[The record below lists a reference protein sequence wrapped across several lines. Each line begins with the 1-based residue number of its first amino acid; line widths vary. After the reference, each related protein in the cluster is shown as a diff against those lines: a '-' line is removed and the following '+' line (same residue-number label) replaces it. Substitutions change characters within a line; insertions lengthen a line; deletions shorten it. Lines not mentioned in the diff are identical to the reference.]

1 MRTSCSARFR
11 DCIRRAIFREPES
24 ASPRCSASCAGTAGA
39 SGRRPRW
46 AKAPCFSSIWLSTA
60 GSAPAPQARK
70 RAPMDR
76 TPIRVLFIEDSEQDT
91 ELALRALD
99 HSGFDVSWER
109 VEAEQDLRRA
119 LHSSKPQAILSDF
132 SMPVFD
138 GVDALRV
145 TREIAPGIPFIF
157 VSGTIGEERAI
168 EAIRLGATDYVLKDN
183 LRRLG
188 TVVRRALAEA
198 ADRERARAAEEE
210 RARLVAI
217 LEATSDCVAMSDP
230 DGRIIYLNA
239 AGRKMIGAPE
249 SGGVGGQIREI
260 HPKWARELI
269 EEAGWPTAARAGVWH
284 GETAILGAGGT
295 EIPVSQVLV
304 AHRGSDGNI
313 RFYST
318 IMRDIRDRKAYEA
331 RIQHLAN
338 YDALTGL
345 PNRTLLGDR
354 SAQAIAHAKRVGRP
368 AALLV
373 VDVDRFK
380 LVNESHSHGA
390 GDTLLRMVAD
400 RLRGAVR
407 EGDTV
412 ARLGADAFA
421 VLATDLARPDDVSA
435 VARKIREAMHAP
447 FWLEAR
453 DLHVTVS
460 IGASIYPRDGEEF
473 DILLRNADAAMHRV
487 KAEGR
492 NGFQFY
498 AAAMTRQATDRVEL
512 ENELRLA
519 LGKNE
524 LEIHYQPQVVLANRR
539 IVGVEAL
546 MRWNHR
552 GRGWISPGQ
561 FIPIAEDSDLIHPLG
576 EFALAEGCR
585 RIRAWNDAGFA
596 SLRLAVNVSAQQFRS
611 AGFVEAVGRALR
623 AAELEPA
630 CLELELTE
638 SVLVE
643 NREEAADILKRLK
656 ALGVQIAVDDF
667 GTGYSSLSYLSR
679 LPIDC
684 LKIDRSFVSRVHEKG
699 HDAAITQAVI
709 SLAHSL
715 AVRVIAEGIET
726 AEQLEFLRTHR
737 CDQGQGYL
745 FSPAVDP
752 EAMAKLLAAGTLE
765 PDEQAAAKLK

>member
-1 MRTSCSARFR
+1 
-11 DCIRRAIFREPES
+11 
-24 ASPRCSASCAGTAGA
+24 
-39 SGRRPRW
+39 
-46 AKAPCFSSIWLSTA
+46 
-60 GSAPAPQARK
+60 
-70 RAPMDR
+70 MDR
-76 TPIRVLFIEDSEQDT
+76 MPIQVLFIEDSEIDV
-91 ELALRALD
+91 ELALRSLEQG
-99 HSGFDVSWER
+99 GFDVSWECVQ
-109 VEAEQDLRRA
+109 VEEELKRA
-119 LHSSKPQAILSDF
+119 LSSHRPQAILSDF
-132 SMPVFD
+132 SMPGFD
-138 GVDALRV
+138 GMEALRLAK
-145 TREIAPGIPFIF
+145 EMAPGVPFIF

-183 LRRLG
+183 MRRLG
-188 TVVRRALAEA
+188 TSVRRALSEA
-198 ADRERARAAEEE
+198 SERERVRIAEEE
-210 RARLVAI
+210 RARLVQV
-217 LEATSDCVAMSDP
+217 LEATSDYVGISEP
-230 DGRIIYLNA
+230 SGKIIYMNA
-239 AGRKMIGAPE
+239 AGRKLTGAPE
-249 SGGVGGQIREI
+249 SGDIGKSTIDI
-260 HPKWARELI
+260 HPQWASERVEG
-269 EEAGWPTAARAGVWH
+269 EGRRAAERDGLWH
-284 GETAILGAGGT
+284 GESALLGADGT
-295 EIPVSQVLV
+295 EIPVSQVIT
-304 AHRGSDGNI
+304 AHKGPNGTI
-313 RFYST
+313 RFFST
-318 IMRDIRDRKAYEA
+318 IARDIRERKAYEE
-331 RIQHLAN
+331 RLQYFAN
-338 YDALTGL
+338 YDPLTGL
-345 PNRTLLGDR
+345 PNRSLLGDR
-354 SAQAIAHAKRVGRP
+354 ALQGIAHAKRAGRP
-368 AALLV
+368 TALLV
-373 VDVDRFK
+373 MDLDRFK
-380 LVNESHSHGA
+380 LVNESYSHGA

-460 IGASIYPRDGEEF
+460 IGASIYPRDGEDF

-524 LEIHYQPQVVLANRR
+524 LEIHYQPQVVLANGR

-552 GRGWISPGQ
+552 GRGWIPPGQ

-576 EFALAEGCR
+576 EFALTEGCR
-585 RIRAWNDAGFA
+585 RIRAWSDAGFA

-623 AAELEPA
+623 SAELEPA

-684 LKIDRSFVSRVHEKG
+684 LKVDRSFVSRVHERG

-715 AVRVIAEGIET
+715 AVRVIAEGVET
-726 AEQLEFLRTHR
+726 VEQLEFLRMHR

-765 PDEQAAAKLK
+765 PDEQSAAKLK

>member
-1 MRTSCSARFR
+1 
-11 DCIRRAIFREPES
+11 
-24 ASPRCSASCAGTAGA
+24 
-39 SGRRPRW
+39 
-46 AKAPCFSSIWLSTA
+46 
-60 GSAPAPQARK
+60 
-70 RAPMDR
+70 MDR
-76 TPIRVLFIEDSEQDT
+76 MPIQVLFIEDSEIDV
-91 ELALRALD
+91 ELALRSLEQG
-99 HSGFDVSWER
+99 GFDVSWECVQ
-109 VEAEQDLRRA
+109 VEEELKRA
-119 LHSSKPQAILSDF
+119 LSSHRPQAILSDF
-132 SMPVFD
+132 SMPGFD
-138 GVDALRV
+138 GMEALRLAK
-145 TREIAPGIPFIF
+145 EMAPGVPFIF

-183 LRRLG
+183 MRRLG
-188 TVVRRALAEA
+188 TSVRRALSEA
-198 ADRERARAAEEE
+198 SERERVRIAEEE
-210 RARLVAI
+210 RARLVQV
-217 LEATSDCVAMSDP
+217 LEATSDYVGISEP
-230 DGRIIYLNA
+230 TGKIIYMNA
-239 AGRKMIGAPE
+239 AGRKLTGAPE
-249 SGGVGGQIREI
+249 SGDVGKSTIDV
-260 HPKWARELI
+260 HPQWASERVEG
-269 EEAGWPTAARAGVWH
+269 EGRRAAERDGLWH
-284 GETAILGAGGT
+284 GESALLGADGT
-295 EIPVSQVLV
+295 EIPVSQVIT
-304 AHRGSDGNI
+304 AHKGPNGTI
-313 RFYST
+313 RFFST
-318 IMRDIRDRKAYEA
+318 IARDIRDRKAYEE
-331 RIQHLAN
+331 RLQYFAN
-338 YDALTGL
+338 YDPLTGL
-345 PNRTLLGDR
+345 PNRSLLGDR
-354 SAQAIAHAKRVGRP
+354 ALQGIAHAKRAGRP
-368 AALLV
+368 TALLV
-373 VDVDRFK
+373 MNLDRFK
-380 LVNESHSHGA
+380 LVNESYSHGA

-460 IGASIYPRDGEEF
+460 IGASIYPRDGEDF

-524 LEIHYQPQVVLANRR
+524 LEIHYQPQVVLANGR

-552 GRGWISPGQ
+552 GRGWIPPGQ

-576 EFALAEGCR
+576 EFALTEGCR
-585 RIRAWNDAGFA
+585 RIRAWSDAGFA

-623 AAELEPA
+623 SAELEPA

-684 LKIDRSFVSRVHEKG
+684 LKIDRSFVSRVHERG

-715 AVRVIAEGIET
+715 AVRVIAEGVET
-726 AEQLEFLRTHR
+726 VEQLEFLRMHR

-765 PDEQAAAKLK
+765 PDEQSAAKLK

>member
-1 MRTSCSARFR
+1 
-11 DCIRRAIFREPES
+11 
-24 ASPRCSASCAGTAGA
+24 
-39 SGRRPRW
+39 
-46 AKAPCFSSIWLSTA
+46 
-60 GSAPAPQARK
+60 
-70 RAPMDR
+70 MDR
-76 TPIRVLFIEDSEQDT
+76 MPIQVLFIEDSEIDV
-91 ELALRALD
+91 ELALRSLEQG
-99 HSGFDVSWER
+99 GFDVSWECVQ
-109 VEAEQDLRRA
+109 VEEELKRA
-119 LHSSKPQAILSDF
+119 LSSHRPQAILSDF
-132 SMPVFD
+132 SMPGFD
-138 GVDALRV
+138 GMEALRLAK
-145 TREIAPGIPFIF
+145 EMAPGVPFIF

-183 LRRLG
+183 MRRLG
-188 TVVRRALAEA
+188 TSVRRALSEA
-198 ADRERARAAEEE
+198 SERERVRIAEEE
-210 RARLVAI
+210 RARLVQV
-217 LEATSDCVAMSDP
+217 LEATSDYVGISEP
-230 DGRIIYLNA
+230 SGKIIYMNA
-239 AGRKMIGAPE
+239 AGRKLTGTPE
-249 SGGVGGQIREI
+249 SGDVGKSTIDV
-260 HPKWARELI
+260 HPQWASERVEG
-269 EEAGWPTAARAGVWH
+269 EGRRAAERDGLWH
-284 GETAILGAGGT
+284 GESALLGADGT
-295 EIPVSQVLV
+295 EIPVSQVIT
-304 AHRGSDGNI
+304 AHKGPNGTI
-313 RFYST
+313 RFFST
-318 IMRDIRDRKAYEA
+318 IARDIRDRKAYEE
-331 RIQHLAN
+331 RLQYFAN
-338 YDALTGL
+338 YDPLTGL
-345 PNRTLLGDR
+345 PNRSLLGDR
-354 SAQAIAHAKRVGRP
+354 ALQGIAHAKRAGRP
-368 AALLV
+368 TALLV
-373 VDVDRFK
+373 MNLDRFK
-380 LVNESHSHGA
+380 LVNESYSHGA

-524 LEIHYQPQVVLANRR
+524 LEIHYQPQVVLANGR

-552 GRGWISPGQ
+552 GRGWIPPGQ

-576 EFALAEGCR
+576 EFALTEGCR
-585 RIRAWNDAGFA
+585 RIRAWSDAGFA

-623 AAELEPA
+623 SAELEPA

-684 LKIDRSFVSRVHEKG
+684 LKIDRSFVSRVHERG

-715 AVRVIAEGIET
+715 AVRVIAEGVET
-726 AEQLEFLRTHR
+726 VEQLEFLRMHR

-765 PDEQAAAKLK
+765 PDEQSAAKLK

>member
-1 MRTSCSARFR
+1 
-11 DCIRRAIFREPES
+11 
-24 ASPRCSASCAGTAGA
+24 
-39 SGRRPRW
+39 
-46 AKAPCFSSIWLSTA
+46 
-60 GSAPAPQARK
+60 
-70 RAPMDR
+70 MDR
-76 TPIRVLFIEDSEQDT
+76 MPIQVLFIEDSEIDV
-91 ELALRALD
+91 ELALRSLEQG
-99 HSGFDVSWER
+99 GFDVSWEC
-109 VEAEQDLRRA
+109 VQAEEELKRA
-119 LHSSKPQAILSDF
+119 LSSYRPQAILSDF
-132 SMPVFD
+132 SMPGFD
-138 GVDALRV
+138 GMEALRLAK
-145 TREIAPGIPFIF
+145 EMAPGVPFIF

-183 LRRLG
+183 MRRLG
-188 TVVRRALAEA
+188 TSVRRALSEA
-198 ADRERARAAEEE
+198 SERERVRIAEEE
-210 RARLVAI
+210 RARLVQV
-217 LEATSDCVAMSDP
+217 LEATSDYVGISEP
-230 DGRIIYLNA
+230 TGKIIYMNA
-239 AGRKMIGAPE
+239 AGRKLTGAPE
-249 SGGVGGQIREI
+249 SGDVGKSAIDI
-260 HPKWARELI
+260 HPQWASERVEG
-269 EEAGWPTAARAGVWH
+269 EGRRAAERDGLWH
-284 GETAILGAGGT
+284 GESALLGADGT
-295 EIPVSQVLV
+295 EIPVSQVIT
-304 AHRGSDGNI
+304 AHKGPNGTI
-313 RFYST
+313 RFFST
-318 IMRDIRDRKAYEA
+318 IARDIRDRKAYEE
-331 RIQHLAN
+331 RLQYFAN
-338 YDALTGL
+338 YDPLTGL
-345 PNRTLLGDR
+345 PNRSLLGDR
-354 SAQAIAHAKRVGRP
+354 ALQGIAHAKRAGRP
-368 AALLV
+368 TALLV
-373 VDVDRFK
+373 MNLDRFK
-380 LVNESHSHGA
+380 LVNESCSHGA

-460 IGASIYPRDGEEF
+460 IGASIYPRDGEDF

-524 LEIHYQPQVVLANRR
+524 LEIHYQPQVVLANGR

-552 GRGWISPGQ
+552 GRGWIPPGQ

-715 AVRVIAEGIET
+715 AVRVIAEGVET
-726 AEQLEFLRTHR
+726 VEQLEFLRTHR

-752 EAMAKLLAAGTLE
+752 GAMAKLLAAGTLE
-765 PDEQAAAKLK
+765 PDEHAAAKLK

>member
-1 MRTSCSARFR
+1 
-11 DCIRRAIFREPES
+11 
-24 ASPRCSASCAGTAGA
+24 
-39 SGRRPRW
+39 
-46 AKAPCFSSIWLSTA
+46 
-60 GSAPAPQARK
+60 
-70 RAPMDR
+70 MDR

-119 LHSSKPQAILSDF
+119 LHASKPQAILSDF

-145 TREIAPGIPFIF
+145 AREIAPGIPFIF

-249 SGGVGGQIREI
+249 SDGVGGQIREI

-269 EEAGWPTAARAGVWH
+269 EEAGRPTAARAGVWH

-421 VLATDLARPDDVSA
+421 VLATDLARPDDVLA
-435 VARKIREAMHAP
+435 VVRKIREAMQPP
-447 FWLEAR
+447 FWLEGR
-453 DLHVTVS
+453 DLHLTVS
-460 IGASIYPRDGEEF
+460 IGASVHLRDGEEF

-498 AAAMTRQATDRVEL
+498 AEAMTRQATDRMEL

-519 LGKNE
+519 LEKNE
-524 LEIHYQPQVVLANRR
+524 LEVYFQPQVVLADGRL
-539 IVGVEAL
+539 VGVEAL
-546 MRWNHR
+546 MRWKHR
-552 GRGWISPGQ
+552 QRGWIPPVQ

-576 EFALAEGCR
+576 EFALAHSCR
-585 RIRAWNDAGFA
+585 QVTSWVKAGLPA
-596 SLRLAVNVSAQQFRS
+596 VRLAVNVSARQFRS
-611 AGFVEAVGRALR
+611 PGFVEAVDRTLR
-623 AAELEPA
+623 ASGLGPDR
-630 CLELELTE
+630 LELELTE
-638 SVLVE
+638 GVLVD
-643 NREEAADILKRLK
+643 NREEAIAILKRLK
-656 ALGVQIAVDDF
+656 SLGVQIAVDDF
-667 GTGYSSLSYLSR
+667 GTGYSSLSYLSQ

-684 LKIDRSFVSRVHEKG
+684 LKIDRSFVIRAHEHG
-699 HDAAITQAVI
+699 HDAVIAQLVI
-709 SLAHSL
+709 SLARSL
-715 AVRVIAEGIET
+715 GLRVIAEGVET
-726 AEQLEFLRTHR
+726 VEQLDFLRSHD

-745 FSPAVDP
+745 FSPPVHPDAFARFLEAGSLQPRTPTSPKGGADP
-752 EAMAKLLAAGTLE
+752 HRGGT
-765 PDEQAAAKLK
+765 P

>member
-1 MRTSCSARFR
+1 
-11 DCIRRAIFREPES
+11 
-24 ASPRCSASCAGTAGA
+24 
-39 SGRRPRW
+39 
-46 AKAPCFSSIWLSTA
+46 
-60 GSAPAPQARK
+60 
-70 RAPMDR
+70 MDR
-76 TPIRVLFIEDSEQDT
+76 MPIQVLFIEDSEIDV
-91 ELALRALD
+91 ELALRSLEQG
-99 HSGFDVSWER
+99 GFDVSWECVQ
-109 VEAEQDLRRA
+109 VEEELKRA
-119 LHSSKPQAILSDF
+119 LSSHRPQAILSDF
-132 SMPVFD
+132 SMPGFD
-138 GVDALRV
+138 GMEALRLAK
-145 TREIAPGIPFIF
+145 EMAPGVPFIF

-183 LRRLG
+183 MRRLG
-188 TVVRRALAEA
+188 TSVRRALSEA
-198 ADRERARAAEEE
+198 SERERVRIAEEE
-210 RARLVAI
+210 RARLVQV
-217 LEATSDCVAMSDP
+217 LEATSDYVGISEP
-230 DGRIIYLNA
+230 TGKIIYMNA
-239 AGRKMIGAPE
+239 AGRKLTGTPE
-249 SGGVGGQIREI
+249 SGDVGKSTIDV
-260 HPKWARELI
+260 HPQWASERVEG
-269 EEAGWPTAARAGVWH
+269 EGRRAAERDGLWH
-284 GETAILGAGGT
+284 GESALLGADGT
-295 EIPVSQVLV
+295 EIPVSQVIT
-304 AHRGSDGNI
+304 AHKGPNGTI
-313 RFYST
+313 RFFST
-318 IMRDIRDRKAYEA
+318 IARDIRERKAYEE
-331 RIQHLAN
+331 RLQYFAN
-338 YDALTGL
+338 YDPLTGL
-345 PNRTLLGDR
+345 PNRSLLGDR
-354 SAQAIAHAKRVGRP
+354 ALQGIAHAKRAGRP
-368 AALLV
+368 TALLV
-373 VDVDRFK
+373 MDLDRFK
-380 LVNESHSHGA
+380 LVNESYSHGA

-524 LEIHYQPQVVLANRR
+524 LEIHYQPQVVLANGR

-552 GRGWISPGQ
+552 GRGWIPPGQ

-576 EFALAEGCR
+576 EFALTEGCR
-585 RIRAWNDAGFA
+585 RIRAWSDAGFA

-623 AAELEPA
+623 SAELEPA
-630 CLELELTE
+630 RLELELTE

-684 LKIDRSFVSRVHEKG
+684 LKIDRSFVSRVHERG

-715 AVRVIAEGIET
+715 AVRVIAEGVET
-726 AEQLEFLRTHR
+726 VEQLEFLRMHR

-765 PDEQAAAKLK
+765 PDEQSAAKLK